1 MTNSINT
8 DVVGAELQNENRIV
22 KRLWQMLGASLFLGF
37 VIQRLLAAGSGR
49 ISKPDRRHLAVYL
62 NDHLAGSM
70 AGIELLM
77 TLERT
82 HVEIEPALAALRV
95 DIEQD
100 QTELKALMVRL
111 NIAESG
117 VRKIGGW
124 LLEKTTQLKM
134 RIDDR
139 PGGVLHLFESLEA
152 LSLGIE
158 GKLALWRTLKAVA
171 DLSPDLACSDY
182 QRLMNRAIEQRSR
195 AEALSAAIR
204 NNCAQTNM
212 ISNSTERF
220 EVFDH
225 RNKGWLLRQA
235 WAAAHEVAKRRRKA

>member
-1 MTNSINT
+1 VANAWRLFIPGLCDPTAFGGWLWTNIKARQTSSRR
-8 DVVGAELQNENRIV
+8 LF
-22 KRLWQMLGASLFLGF
+22 KRS
-37 VIQRLLAAGSGR
+37 S
-49 ISKPDRRHLAVYL
+49 RRFE
-62 NDHLAGSM
+62 

-100 QTELKALMVRL
+100 QTELKALMDRL

-158 GKLALWRTLKAVA
+158 GKLALWRTLKTVA

-195 AEALSAAIR
+195 AEALRLQSAITALGP
-204 NNCAQTNM
+204 T
-212 ISNSTERF
+212 
-220 EVFDH
+220 
-225 RNKGWLLRQA
+225 
-235 WAAAHEVAKRRRKA
+235 

>member
-8 DVVGAELQNENRIV
+8 DMVGAELQNENRIV

-37 VIQRLLAAGSGR
+37 VIQRLLATGSGR

-100 QTELKALMVRL
+100 QTELKALMDRL

-124 LLEKTTQLKM
+124 LIEKTTQLKM

-158 GKLALWRTLKAVA
+158 GKLALWRTLKTVA

-195 AEALSAAIR
+195 AEALRLQSAITA
-204 NNCAQTNM
+204 
-212 ISNSTERF
+212 
-220 EVFDH
+220 
-225 RNKGWLLRQA
+225 LRPT
-235 WAAAHEVAKRRRKA
+235 

>member
-1 MTNSINT
+1 MTNWINT
-8 DVVGAELQNENRIV
+8 GAVGAELQNENRIV
-22 KRLWQMLGASLFLGF
+22 KRLWQMLGVSLFLGF

-49 ISKPDRRHLAVYL
+49 ISKPDRRHLDVYL

-70 AGIELLM
+70 VAIELLIA
-77 TLERT
+77 LEKT
-82 HVEIEPALAALRV
+82 HAEIEPALAALRV

-100 QTELKALMVRL
+100 QTELKALMDRL
-111 NIAESG
+111 NVAESG

-124 LLEKTTQLKM
+124 LVEKTTQLKM

-158 GKLALWRTLKAVA
+158 GKLGLWRTLKAAA

-182 QRLMNRAIEQRSR
+182 ERLMKRAIEQRSR
-195 AEALSAAIR
+195 AEALRLQSAITA
-204 NNCAQTNM
+204 
-212 ISNSTERF
+212 
-220 EVFDH
+220 
-225 RNKGWLLRQA
+225 LRPT
-235 WAAAHEVAKRRRKA
+235 